1 MFNSADSVGP
11 QSEWHRKLLQWTRRL
26 VILVTAFV
34 CLLAVMQVAG
44 RLALHSIEWLRP
56 QINQSLLPLRA
67 EVVGA
72 AGDWQGFNPVLR
84 AERVVFPAGNLRN
97 VYVELDFFR
106 SVLSGSWVLRRFYS
120 QSGEVVVVHS
130 GTGWQLKNSQDQPL
144 NIDFQQIV
152 NASEYLDSSF
162 DLVAERSGKQF
173 QYEVSLSLVNDRQK
187 IQGRASVLSPIA
199 QSKRQQLSMTY
210 NLKRSPD
217 SVPDRDQSL
226 KDTWFEA
233 KGQLVLPSGL
243 LEAGG
248 MTLDVSRGHW
258 WGYEVAGDDQPAGE
272 GVLHATV
279 HLMDSPFLK
288 SGSSASLRTEIS
300 LIDDQEFVLAKLQA
314 VLDSDA
320 VEPFELPPLVFEI
333 NRTNLFGQTLS
344 DALFDDDVPRFRARM
359 AGLALGS
366 FTDFANGV
374 LSSDQVV
381 GEWIAGLNVR
391 ADIEQLI
398 ASYGA
403 DGLEF
408 WAQANAV
415 SLSAYRGAPSITNS
429 QAEVFGDLQQM
440 GLRVTGEAVTMQFPE
455 LFTNA
460 WDLEDVSGDLMLLFR
475 PGYASVR
482 GENIRAASDG
492 SLISGGFA
500 TSRPRARYEQ
510 RVTVNLQVNEMGV
523 PAGQQRFVPYKLRD
537 GLRQWLTQAP
547 LAGDFRNVVA
557 AHHGQI
563 HVPPGDITSR
573 RFELIGDFS
582 EANIRYRDDWPTLN
596 EATGS
601 LHVAGRHTY
610 AELSQGETGGLLV
623 GGAEIHVD
631 ANQGLSFLRI
641 ARQSQAASILSLIRN
656 SPLQQSLRFVTPE
669 WDARG
674 DINVIAELQVPLV
687 ADLTNDQRLQINLE
701 TEFESVDF
709 QMPNYRLD
717 WQQLSGQQRFSLP
730 HNLQGNARG
739 KLFDKPVTVDMS
751 YDEEDINFRL
761 TGSLAAEDL
770 FRVAALPQS
779 SLLAGRADFIAALQ
793 IAMDGSSTARL
804 QVETD
809 LEDMVVALPGEFGK
823 GVKVRSP
830 STFELAF
837 FDDYQRASWRYAGTQ
852 GRLFMRD
859 GEGLTITHGGVG
871 IHAEPLPLQAAYFGV
886 VVNGRLATLDLA
898 DWVSSGGDP
907 VINLPFDWQ
916 IRALEVGE
924 LVVNDLN
931 FTDLQLNGQGSA
943 DSVFFELRGADVSGS
958 VDLSDPNSLDINLLT
973 LRLPGSDVPNN
984 GFQGNLDP
992 VDISVGRALPRASVF
1007 INELFIDQEPFGRWK
1022 FDIAPQDHGVR
1033 FDLQDVQV
1041 NGLDIV
1047 DSAVFWDL
1055 EENRSAF
1062 SGTASM
1068 GDLAQTLPLWDY
1080 APMMTTES
1088 ASLSG
1093 NLSWSGSPANLK
1105 VESSEGELSFKA
1117 NSGRF
1122 LEVETGAAGLR
1133 AVSLFNI
1140 TALTKR
1146 VSLDF
1151 SDVVG
1156 DGISFEETYADIQLE
1171 DQTVR
1176 FTKNLIVKST
1186 SSRYELGG
1194 KVDLRNN
1201 LLDAEMI
1208 VTLPVSDNLPWY
1220 AAYLALV
1227 NPLAGIGVAVGERVF
1242 RKPIERMSSAKFSI
1256 TGPLDEPDVV
1266 FTELFNQDIEE
1277 TDSAG
1282 ERLSPDLLKPQGS
1295 GGESVSPSP

>member
-1 MFNSADSVGP
+1 MGAST
-11 QSEWHRKLLQWTRRL
+11 LLQPKRRGR
-26 VILVTAFV
+26 
-34 CLLAVMQVAG
+34 CSPQRHWLAAQ
-44 RLALHSIEWLRP
+44 
-56 QINQSLLPLRA
+56 
-67 EVVGA
+67 
-72 AGDWQGFNPVLR
+72 
-84 AERVVFPAGNLRN
+84 
-97 VYVELDFFR
+97 
-106 SVLSGSWVLRRFYS
+106 
-120 QSGEVVVVHS
+120 
-130 GTGWQLKNSQDQPL
+130 NSQDQPL

-152 NASEYLDSSF
+152 NASEFLDASL

-173 QYEVSLSLVNDRQK
+173 QYEVSLSLENDRQK
-187 IQGRASVLSPIA
+187 IQGRVSVLSPIA
-199 QSKRQQLSMTY
+199 QSKRQQLTMTY
-210 NLKRSPD
+210 KTKLSAD
-217 SVPDRDQSL
+217 SAPGRDRPQ
-226 KDTWFEA
+226 KDMWFAAE
-233 KGQLVLPSGL
+233 GRLVLPSGL

-248 MTLDVSRGHW
+248 MTLDVSRGQW
-258 WGYEVAGDDQPAGE
+258 LGYDVSGDDQPAGE
-272 GVLHATV
+272 GVLHATL
-279 HLMDSPFLK
+279 HLMDSPFVK
-288 SGSSASLRTEIS
+288 SGSTASLHTEVS

-314 VLDSDA
+314 TLESDA
-320 VEPFELPPLVFEI
+320 VESFELPPLFLEI
-333 NRTNLFGQTLS
+333 SRTNLLGQTLS
-344 DALFDDDVPRFRARM
+344 DALFDDNLPRFRARM

-366 FTDFANGV
+366 VTDFSNGV

-391 ADIEQLI
+391 ANIEQLI
-398 ASYGA
+398 ARYGA
-403 DGLEF
+403 AGLEF
-408 WAQANAV
+408 WAQADAV
-415 SLSAYRGAPSITNS
+415 SLSAHRGAPSISNS
-429 QAEVFGDLQQM
+429 QAEVFGDLQQIA
-440 GLRVTGEAVTMQFPE
+440 LRVTGDAITMQFPE

-460 WDLEDVSGDLMLLFR
+460 WDLEDVKGDLMLLFR

-482 GENIRAASDG
+482 GENIRAASGG
-492 SLISGGFA
+492 SRISGGFA

-510 RVTVNLQVNEMGV
+510 RVSVNLQVDEIGV
-523 PAGQQRFVPYKLRD
+523 LAAQQQFVPYKLRD

-547 LAGDFRNVVA
+547 LAGDFKNIAA

-563 HVPPGDITSR
+563 HVPSGDMTSR

-582 EANIRYRDDWPTLN
+582 DANLRYKDDWPTLN
-596 EATGS
+596 KAAGS

-610 AELSQGETGGLLV
+610 AELSQGETGGYLL
-623 GGAEIHVD
+623 AALKFMD
-631 ANQGLSFLRI
+631 ANQELSFLRLT
-641 ARQSQAASILSLIRN
+641 RVSQAASILSLIRN
-656 SPLQQSLRFVTPE
+656 SPLQQSLSFVTPQ

-674 DINVIAELQVPLV
+674 DINVIAELQVPIV
-687 ADLTNDQRLQINLE
+687 GDLTNDQRLRIDLE

-709 QMPNYRLD
+709 HMPNYRLD

-730 HNLQGNARG
+730 HNLQGSVRG
-739 KLFDKPVTVDMS
+739 KLFDEPVTVDMS
-751 YDEEDINFRL
+751 YDLGGTMFRL
-761 TGSLAAEDL
+761 AGSIAAEDL

-779 SLLAGRADFIAALQ
+779 SLLAGRADFAATLQ
-793 IAMDGSSTARL
+793 VAMDGSSTARL

-809 LEDMVVALPGEFGK
+809 LEDMAVSLPGEFGK
-823 GVKVRSP
+823 AVKVRSP

-837 FDDYQRASWRYAGTQ
+837 FGDYQRASWRYAGTQ
-852 GRLFMRD
+852 GSLFMRD
-859 GEGLTITHGGVG
+859 GEGLTITHGGLG
-871 IHAEPLPLQAAYFGV
+871 IHAEPLPVQADYSGV

-898 DWVSSGGDP
+898 DWVSVGGDP
-907 VINLPFDWQ
+907 FIKLPFDWQ
-916 IRALEVGE
+916 IRELEVGE
-924 LVVNDLN
+924 FVVNDLN
-931 FTDLQLNGQGSA
+931 FADLQLNGQGSA
-943 DSVFFELRGADVSGS
+943 DSVFFELRSADVSGS

-973 LRLPGSDVPNN
+973 LRLPGSDGSNN

-992 VDISVGRALPRASVF
+992 VDITVGRALPRATVF

-1022 FDIAPQDHGVR
+1022 FGIAPQDNGVR

-1041 NGLDIV
+1041 NGLNIT

-1062 SGTASM
+1062 SGVASM

-1080 APMMTTES
+1080 APMMTSES

-1105 VESSEGELSFKA
+1105 VERSEGELSFKA

-1122 LEVETGAAGLR
+1122 LEVDTGAAGLR

-1266 FTELFNQDIEE
+1266 FTELFNQDIEV

-1295 GGESVSPSP
+1295 SGESVSPTP